1 MEQTVKQGLLSVV
14 LPAFNEEAS
23 VPRAADTL
31 SALLEGAGIDHEI
44 VFVDD
49 GSRDHT
55 WQAVQAQTQRHPQV
69 LSLIHISEPT
79 RPY

>member
-31 SALLEGAGIDHEI
+31 SALLEE
-44 VFVDD
+44 
-49 GSRDHT
+49 SRG
-55 WQAVQAQTQRHPQV
+55 PM
-69 LSLIHISEPT
+69 
-79 RPY
+79 